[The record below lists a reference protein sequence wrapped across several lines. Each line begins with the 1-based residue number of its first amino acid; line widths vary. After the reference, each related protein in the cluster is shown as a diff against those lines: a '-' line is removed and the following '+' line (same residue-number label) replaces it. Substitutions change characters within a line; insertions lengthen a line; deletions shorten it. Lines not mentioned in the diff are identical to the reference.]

1 MVSVRE
7 ARFEDIALMELREP
21 DRQEVL
27 ALGVEPQEALQLS
40 LQNST
45 MAFTAFNNGNPL
57 AMFGVAPVT
66 ILGDRAIV
74 WLLTTNE
81 VNKCKKTFAKYSRL
95 FRDYFLQHYPI
106 LENYVDARYKT
117 SINWL
122 KWCGAEFGHTLM
134 TPSGIPF
141 IHFTIKR

>member
-1 MVSVRE
+1 MVRVRE
-7 ARFEDIALMELREP
+7 ARFEDIALMELREA

-40 LQNST
+40 FQNST
-45 MAFTAFNNGNPL
+45 MAFTMFNNGNPL

-81 VNKCKKTFAKYSRL
+81 VNKCKKTFANYSRL
-95 FRDYFLQHYPI
+95 FIDYFLQHYPT

-122 KWCGAEFGHTLM
+122 KWCGAEFGHTIM
-134 TPSGIPF
+134 MSSGIPF